1 MSAAKRKGLQQQ
13 QRYRVR
19 DASRGGRA
27 TEAEIQQQQQQR
39 ERRDVG
45 ARRTLHAARNSS
57 LPAGRRSPAKQARES
72 GAFPVSRA
80 VASLI

>member
-1 MSAAKRKGLQQQ
+1 MSAAKREGLQQQ
-13 QRYRVR
+13 QRYRVC

-27 TEAEIQQQQQQR
+27 TEAEIQQQQQR

-45 ARRTLHAARNSS
+45 ARRTIHAARNSS

-72 GAFPVSRA
+72 GVFPVSRA